1 VVPPLADR
9 EFEYAAPW
17 VPEGTLDVVIARAA
31 AVTAIDRLTDLA
43 CAGLPE
49 SATLAVKLN
58 VPAAVGVPEIRPVLE
73 ARESPAGSAP
83 EEMDHA

>member
-9 EFEYAAPW
+9 EFEYAVAGEPLGK
-17 VPEGTLDVVIARAA
+17 PDVVIARAA
-31 AVTAIDRLTDLA
+31 ADTAMERLTDLT
-43 CAGLPE
+43 CAGLPA

-73 ARESPAGSAP
+73 ARESPAGRAP
-83 EEMDHA
+83 EEIDQT

>member
-9 EFEYAAPW
+9 ELEYAVLC
-17 VPEGTLDVVIARAA
+17 VPEDRLDVVIARGADA
-31 AVTAIDRLTDLA
+31 TAIERLTDLTW
-43 CAGLPE
+43 AGLPA

-73 ARESPAGSAP
+73 ARESPEGRAP
-83 EEMDHA
+83 DEIDQV